1 MSAVSASFCC
11 HMTVLG
17 FFLALAA
24 LSAAQTTPTDTSIE
38 AVDNVLYI
46 NSVAGIQIAATGM
59 QS

>member
-1 MSAVSASFCC
+1 
-11 HMTVLG
+11 MTVLG

-24 LSAAQTTPTDTSIE
+24 LSAAQTTPADTSIE